1 MRKTTITFNAVI
13 TACEK
18 AARWQA
24 RACLFA
30 ELTQPCLSHHPECSD
45 NFINC
50 WTTSHNTRVFTSIA
64 QECFFSHRKTYILS
78 MSGPKSV
85 LNPSSTCLVPSLHVF
100 ARWRWSYFH
109 LHSQMWSVAALP
121 LAPARR
127 GPAGARPVEILY
139 AAEVFQCY
147 GTLLIIQ
154 IYSDI
159 LHSPDFILVTQS
171 LF

>member
-1 MRKTTITFNAVI
+1 MFWSFFVSCSHLQLGMRKTTITFNAVI

-64 QECFFSHRKTYILS
+64 PECFFSQRKTYCI
-78 MSGPKSV
+78 
-85 LNPSSTCLVPSLHVF
+85 
-100 ARWRWSYFH
+100 Y
-109 LHSQMWSVAALP
+109 
-121 LAPARR
+121 
-127 GPAGARPVEILY
+127 
-139 AAEVFQCY
+139 FQC
-147 GTLLIIQ
+147 LDQ
-154 IYSDI
+154 SQCSI
-159 LHSPDFILVTQS
+159 LHRHVSCRLCMSLRGGVEAIFICTARCGQLQRCH
-171 LF
+171 